1 MKKENLSTTV
11 STAMETLDSR
21 WQRVVEQRSFLNGI
35 GMAGAALSAG
45 TLLAPEGRA
54 ENKVE
59 QQQALSWRC
68 CARRPN
74 GMIRQE

>member
-21 WQRVVEQRSFLNGI
+21 WQRVVEQRLFLNGI

-54 ENKVE
+54 ENKSSNSRLFPGDV
-59 QQQALSWRC
+59 
-68 CARRPN
+68 ARDVR
-74 GMIRQE
+74 MA